1 MKTTILKDVKKII
14 KNILFAALAALLVF
28 SCIGFVACRQKPS
41 DEVTEY
47 KVTYVDITE
56 DNKVLK
62 TEDVAEGNKAT
73 VWTPEKEGYTFVQW
87 YATPDMLHV
96 FEFDKAIMQDTT
108 VYGYFTSA
116 AFEEDTRTFY
126 ILGSSS
132 DENSVLYGTS
142 YKLIN
147 ETAQKLVKTDK
158 NGSNEYSITLDLY
171 LGDAFQI
178 AINDSFEN
186 QRGYGYLDAAA
197 AEGYFGVKP
206 NFLDPNPRKA
216 DIVVERAGN
225 YTFTL
230 TTHPW
235 SDAYETDHASYSEE
249 KKENFNFNVEDTI
262 SFVRNGDPIVAPSD
276 APLEIY
282 VKGAYITGWE
292 HKTSQEYTM
301 VYDAE
306 KDVYTY
312 SHEFVAGDSFMFYNF
327 TKYLGEDNKWHNTLG
342 SVCLNTDTVDKE
354 QSDAEALE
362 LKPST
367 NIVAK
372 KSGTYSFVYDRNTD
386 KLTIKYDSAFTQ
398 GYTPADTWYISGS
411 GITEPL
417 KSSAFGNNL
426 TDSQKLSKE
435 SAYLFKITLD
445 LARGDLFQIVMN
457 GSYGGQHGYANI
469 IDPVKDN
476 ITYFAL
482 AGDGN
487 NARVEVSGNY
497 TLTLNLDKDTPLND
511 TITWVRNGDIIQTL
525 PVAYDVFMKT
535 QPDEGSTWII
545 SERHSTGADGMK
557 EGIVEF
563 RAFFL
568 AGKQFCFI
576 YYAPGVKAEEVG
588 SYFNPGMLISGAM
601 IGTDGEYNDNFGIFE
616 NNFVC
621 NVQGFYVMRID
632 FNGGEVKV
640 DFVGYQEAMP
650 EFEAVIKGPAND
662 GTWDNSQRYASK
674 NGKTEMILKLSKG
687 EFGFTLYGDAMDPQ
701 YGDYVGFDKIGANG
715 NANSLFTQP
724 ENGGNNIVCTVEGTY
739 KIVIDYSTGAPVVD
753 FYVPDW
759 EVIVKGSAF
768 EVGWNGTD
776 RLPSFGS
783 RFELEYDFIE
793 GGEFGF
799 AVFGDG
805 ADPKYGDFVGWKYM
819 GKDGDANQF
828 FSQQGNGNNIV
839 CNKGGRYKIVIDFS
853 GDDYVLDFYLVA

>member
-14 KNILFAALAALLVF
+14 KNILFATFAALLVF

-142 YKLIN
+142 YKLTN
-147 ETAQKLVKTDK
+147 ETAQKLVKADK

-197 AEGYFGVKP
+197 AEGYFGGKP

-276 APLEIY
+276 APLEIH
-282 VKGAYITGWE
+282 VKGSYITGWE
-292 HKTSQEYTM
+292 HETSQEYTM

-312 SHEFVAGDSFMFYNF
+312 SHEFVAGDAFMFYNF
-327 TKYLGEDNKWHNTLG
+327 TKDLGEDNKWHYTFG
-342 SVCLNTDTVDKE
+342 SVCLNADKVDKE
-354 QSDAEALE
+354 QSDVEALE
-362 LKPST
+362 LKPSS

-398 GYTPADTWYISGS
+398 GYTPADTWYISGG

-417 KSSAFGNNL
+417 KSSAFGANL

-445 LARGDLFQIVMN
+445 LARGDMFQIVMN
-457 GSYGGQHGYANI
+457 RLCFRE
-469 IDPVKDN
+469 
-476 ITYFAL
+476 FAR
-482 AGDGN
+482 G
-487 NARVEVSGNY
+487 
-497 TLTLNLDKDTPLND
+497 
-511 TITWVRNGDIIQTL
+511 
-525 PVAYDVFMKT
+525 
-535 QPDEGSTWII
+535 
-545 SERHSTGADGMK
+545 
-557 EGIVEF
+557 
-563 RAFFL
+563 
-568 AGKQFCFI
+568 
-576 YYAPGVKAEEVG
+576 
-588 SYFNPGMLISGAM
+588 
-601 IGTDGEYNDNFGIFE
+601 
-616 NNFVC
+616 
-621 NVQGFYVMRID
+621 
-632 FNGGEVKV
+632 
-640 DFVGYQEAMP
+640 
-650 EFEAVIKGPAND
+650 
-662 GTWDNSQRYASK
+662 
-674 NGKTEMILKLSKG
+674 
-687 EFGFTLYGDAMDPQ
+687 
-701 YGDYVGFDKIGANG
+701 
-715 NANSLFTQP
+715 
-724 ENGGNNIVCTVEGTY
+724 
-739 KIVIDYSTGAPVVD
+739 
-753 FYVPDW
+753 
-759 EVIVKGSAF
+759 
-768 EVGWNGTD
+768 
-776 RLPSFGS
+776 
-783 RFELEYDFIE
+783 
-793 GGEFGF
+793 
-799 AVFGDG
+799 
-805 ADPKYGDFVGWKYM
+805 
-819 GKDGDANQF
+819 
-828 FSQQGNGNNIV
+828 
-839 CNKGGRYKIVIDFS
+839 
-853 GDDYVLDFYLVA
+853 